1 MNQYQYIQYSVA
13 DQIAEIT
20 LNRPDKRNALNFEM
34 VSELRHAFKVADES
48 PLVKVIILKGNGKAF
63 CAGADLEYLK
73 QLQNHS
79 LQENLADSTNLKDL
93 FVAIYRNSKPVIA
106 QIEGHA
112 IAGGSGLAT
121 VCDFAFSVPE
131 AKFGYT
137 EVRIGFIPAIV
148 MIFLVRKIGE
158 TRAKELL
165 LTGKIID
172 AAEAEAYQMI
182 NKVVPADEIGTYVR
196 QLANELITEN
206 SRESMALT
214 KRMLG
219 DIFSFPIEQ
228 GLQFAAKM
236 NAHARGTEDCKKGI
250 GAFLNKEKPTWS

>member
-1 MNQYQYIQYSVA
+1 MKDYQFIQYSVA

-34 VSELRHAFKVADES
+34 VAELRQAFKAADES
-48 PLVKVIILKGNGKAF
+48 PAVKVIILKANGKAF

-73 QLQNHS
+73 QLQGHT
-79 LQENLADSTNLKDL
+79 LQENLADSTNLKEL

-165 LTGKIID
+165 LSGRTID
-172 AAEAEAYQMI
+172 ASQAEAYQMI
-182 NKVVPADEIGTYVR
+182 NQVVPAESIADHVR
-196 QLANELITEN
+196 SLAQELITEN
-206 SRESMALT
+206 SGESMALT

-236 NAHARGTEDCKKGI
+236 NAHARGSADCKKGI
-250 GAFLNKEKPTWS
+250 GAFLNKEKPSWG